1 MSSKELFNLEG
12 KVALVTG
19 ASSGLGSHF
28 AETLSNAG
36 AKIILA
42 ARRTEELKK
51 IQSNLSQE
59 SFVIELDVNDKDSV
73 LDLLKEVQILEKK
86 IDILVN
92 NAGISDPKKFKEMS
106 EESWLRII
114 ETNLNGAFRVAK
126 YVADSMINSKT
137 KGSIIN
143 IASILGLR
151 VGLNLTSYASA
162 KAALIQLT
170 KSMALELARSDIRV
184 NALAPGYIL
193 TDINKDFFST
203 KEGKGYIKNIPMQR
217 LGLKR
222 ELDGAL
228 LLLSSDDSSFMTG
241 STLVVDGGHLV
252 NPL

>member
-114 ETNLNGAFRVAK
+114 ETNLNGAF
-126 YVADSMINSKT
+126 
-137 KGSIIN
+137 
-143 IASILGLR
+143 
-151 VGLNLTSYASA
+151 
-162 KAALIQLT
+162 
-170 KSMALELARSDIRV
+170 
-184 NALAPGYIL
+184 
-193 TDINKDFFST
+193 
-203 KEGKGYIKNIPMQR
+203 
-217 LGLKR
+217 
-222 ELDGAL
+222 
-228 LLLSSDDSSFMTG
+228 
-241 STLVVDGGHLV
+241 
-252 NPL
+252 